1 MIYCYIAL
9 TIILLLIT
17 YMRIEA
23 SWVEVSH
30 VKFTKSSKCL
40 KALHISDI
48 HINRLKVPWKKIRD
62 TIIKEKPDL
71 ILITGDCIEK
81 EHHISLFLDFIGYLG
96 FSQPVYLCLGNHDHR
111 AFAYDMKKLRKF
123 IREIEIR
130 GISVLEN
137 ASVCFDKNGKNYNI
151 IGIDDIREGKADIEK
166 ALSTMKDN
174 AYMNIAISHNPDI
187 VYLLKG
193 KGIHYL
199 FCGHLHGGQIWA
211 PFNLEFRL
219 LREDKLGLN
228 GIRKGL
234 HRINGINLY
243 ISRGLG
249 NVSVPLRFRSRPEI
263 TIYYL
268 P

>member
-1 MIYCYIAL
+1 MIFF
-9 TIILLLIT
+9 IT

-23 SWVEVSH
+23 SWVEVNH
-30 VKFTKSSKCL
+30 IKFTRSSKNL
-40 KALHISDI
+40 KVLHISDI
-48 HINRLKVPWKKIRD
+48 HINRLKVSWRKIRN
-62 TIIKEKPDL
+62 IIKRENPDL

-81 EHHISLFLDFIGYLG
+81 EQHTDIFLDFIDYLDLTR
-96 FSQPVYLCLGNHDHR
+96 PVCLCLGNHDHR
-111 AFAYDMKKLRKF
+111 AFSYDRKKIHKF
-123 IREIEIR
+123 IREIEKR
-130 GISVLEN
+130 RISVLDN
-137 ASVCFDKNGKNYNI
+137 SSLCFDKNGKDYNI
-151 IGIDDIREGKADIEK
+151 IGIDDIREGNPDIDK
-166 ALSTMKDN
+166 ALSTKKEN
-174 AYMNIAISHNPDI
+174 AYINIAISHNPDI
-187 VYLLKG
+187 VYSLNG

-219 LREDKLGLN
+219 LREDKLGLS

-249 NVSVPLRFRSRPEI
+249 NVTVPLRFMSRPEI
-263 TIYYL
+263 AIYYL

>member
-1 MIYCYIAL
+1 MIYF
-9 TIILLLIT
+9 ILLALMIFFIT

-23 SWVEVSH
+23 SWVEVNH
-30 VKFTKSSKCL
+30 IKFTRSSRNL
-40 KALHISDI
+40 KVLHISDL
-48 HINRLKVPWKKIRD
+48 HINRLKVSWRKIKNIMKK
-62 TIIKEKPDL
+62 ENPDL

-81 EHHISLFLDFIGYLG
+81 EQHTDIFLDFIDYLN
-96 FSQPVYLCLGNHDHR
+96 FAPPVCLCLGNHDHR
-111 AFAYDMKKLRKF
+111 AFSYDRKKVNKF
-123 IREIEIR
+123 ISEIEKRRIT
-130 GISVLEN
+130 VLDN
-137 ASVCFDKNGKNYNI
+137 SSICFSKNEKDYNI
-151 IGIDDIREGKADIEK
+151 IGIDDLREGNPDIDK
-166 ALSTMKDN
+166 ALSTKKEN
-174 AYMNIAISHNPDI
+174 AYINIAVSHNPDI
-187 VYLLKG
+187 VYSLKG

-249 NVSVPLRFRSRPEI
+249 NVTVPLRFMSRPEI